1 MVWPT
6 SGTISVENG
15 STTVEGTG
23 TSWSAP
29 TVKAGYV
36 LRTVDG
42 ILYEISAFDGANQV
56 TISPAY
62 QGSTNAS
69 AEYVIIPT
77 AGANVELHK
86 LIEEFLEESRS
97 LTDQTATLLTNL
109 QANYDVWL
117 AARSDDLNAATTHA
131 GKTNNPHNVTP
142 AQIGAQPTLNPSFSG
157 DLSLNSGRL
166 LGGIGAKSTAGE
178 ADWNHVSNARS
189 GSGYTLLLGTAANG
203 PGFGAYFHSFCFEY
217 GSKNGSG
224 NLVQMAIGY
233 NTDRMYKRWRFT
245 GAWSAWSE
253 FATGYEE
260 GIWSPSLAW
269 ATQTIA
275 PVILAA
281 TNTNYTKIGNLV
293 HVRAYIRMSNVG
305 VGSNGLFLHGLPFAN
320 TQNYVMAPLWASN
333 SEPLGGYMV
342 SSGTYIRIAKLAG
355 GSGNL
360 TDTDITTGTEL
371 GISFT
376 YSTFS

>member
-1 MVWPT
+1 MAWYRT
-6 SGTISVENG
+6 GTLSVSNG
-15 STTVEGTG
+15 SAVVSGNGTTWAGV
-23 TSWSAP
+23 S
-29 TVKAGYV
+29 VKAGYV
-36 LRTVDG
+36 LVTADLK
-42 ILYEISAFDGANQV
+42 LYEIQSVSSSDQLTLSETYSGVSANGVSYA
-56 TISPAY
+56 
-62 QGSTNAS
+62 
-69 AEYVIIPT
+69 IIPT
-77 AGANVELHK
+77 AGANVELAR

-97 LTDQTATLLTNL
+97 LTDQTATLLTDL
-109 QANYDVWL
+109 QASYDTWL
-117 AARSDDLNAATTHA
+117 AARDADLNAALSH
-131 GKTNNPHNVTP
+131 GSQTNNPHSVTP
-142 AQIGAQPTLNPSFSG
+142 AQIGAQPTLNPSFTG